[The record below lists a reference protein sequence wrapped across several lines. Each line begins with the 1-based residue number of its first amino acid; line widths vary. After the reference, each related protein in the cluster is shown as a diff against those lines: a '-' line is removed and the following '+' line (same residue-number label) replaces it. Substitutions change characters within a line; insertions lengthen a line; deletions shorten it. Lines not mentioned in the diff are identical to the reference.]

1 MNHEPFDADMADD
14 DVSFDSP
21 DMHRKPTKRTSTPD
35 PEPLDAELDAA
46 HKMADDDASLDLP
59 ATPRRKLKPVAVI
72 AALASLTAVVM
83 GGTYLV
89 RLAHP
94 APIAEEPK
102 GPTLPRTQAIPDFLS
117 AVPAAPTPIPPEIP
131 RAAPPPLPASSERP
145 SPPTRI
151 AMDPSAERERAQR
164 EALEEQA
171 RNAGVFFQTSDTS
184 RRASVAEPSPAAAM
198 PTPVM
203 PTPVMPTG
211 APSLAPPS
219 LAAGGRVDPLDPN
232 LQDHKSA
239 FLNSTRPSADY
250 LASSLQRPISPYEL
264 KAGSIIPITLIDGI
278 NSDLPGPVTAQ
289 VRERVFDSVTGDH
302 LLVPQGTKLVGWY
315 DSKVAW
321 GQERVLLCWDRII
334 FPNGKSI
341 NLKCMPASDLQGGA
355 GLTDDVDNHY
365 DRLIAAVGLSTI
377 LAVGTQAAA
386 GDTTGYQP
394 TLAQT
399 AARNAAGQI
408 NNAGQAIVARQINIQ
423 PTITVRPGFAAN
435 LRVTKDIILEPY
447 AD

>member
-1 MNHEPFDADMADD
+1 LTMNHEPLHADLE
-14 DVSFDSP
+14 
-21 DMHRKPTKRTSTPD
+21 D
-35 PEPLDAELDAA
+35 PHDAA
-46 HKMADDDASLDLP
+46 HKMAEDDASLDLP

-72 AALASLTAVVM
+72 AAVATLTAVVI

-117 AVPAAPTPIPPEIP
+117 AVPAAPTPIPPETL
-131 RAAPPPLPASSERP
+131 RAAPPPLPAASERP
-145 SPPTRI
+145 PPPTRI
-151 AMDPSAERERAQR
+151 VPDPGAERERAQR
-164 EALEEQA
+164 EALDEQA

-184 RRASVAEPSPAAAM
+184 RRASAAEPSPPAAM
-198 PTPVM
+198 PTPA
-203 PTPVMPTG
+203 MPTG
-211 APSLAPPS
+211 APLLAPTS
-219 LAAGGRVDPLDPN
+219 MAAGSGVDSLDPN

-435 LRVTKDIILEPY
+435 LRVTQDIILEPY
-447 AD
+447 AE